1 MGACLT
7 WGLGVLALDALRQA
21 SWRGGG
27 ALIDASTEGAL
38 LLSAVAAAGAA
49 GTVWMET
56 RVERAPRLAAGLE
69 VALAALIALW
79 VSVLGVVIAGAL
91 APSASV
97 LALRTHVGPFVAAGL
112 GASLGTLAPR
122 LARRLVEWAQVRW
135 ETRFF
140 PSPPAP
146 DAGILAS
153 LALHLLAGVASGAV
167 AALAWY
173 QVGIALGDRF
183 LAMGLGCWLLAV
195 VSALLTTGVPLR
207 AFRGWLRVRMGTR
220 AGWAVPLDGFS
231 VVRSERFVGSFPVGM
246 DVHLPELEGVA
257 PVHASV
263 RAAPDGT
270 FAVRGLSRE
279 PVRVQRFLEW
289 VDLAV
294 DPTLPAPLET
304 PLVDGDRVRL
314 GDRVEL
320 ELVVVPRE
328 DGP

>member
-7 WGLGVLALDALRQA
+7 WGAGVLALDALRQA
-21 SWRGGG
+21 SWQGGG
-27 ALIDASTEGAL
+27 ALIDGGTEGAL
-38 LLSAVAAAGAA
+38 LLSAIAAAGAA
-49 GTVWMET
+49 GAVWTEV

-69 VALAALIALW
+69 VALAALVALW

-97 LALRTHVGPFVAAGL
+97 LALRVHVGPFLAAGL
-112 GASLGTLAPR
+112 GASFGTLAPR
-122 LARRLVEWAQVRW
+122 FARRLVEWAQVRW
-135 ETRFF
+135 DTRFF

-146 DAGILAS
+146 DAGIVSS
-153 LALHLLAGVASGAV
+153 LALHTMAGVAAGAV
-167 AALAWY
+167 GALAWY

-183 LAMGLGCWLLAV
+183 LAMGIAGWLVVV

-207 AFRGWLRVRMGTR
+207 AFQGWLRVRVGTR
-220 AGWAVPLDGFS
+220 AGWRVPLDAMS

-246 DVHLPELEGVA
+246 DVHLPASEGVA

-279 PVRVQRFLEW
+279 PVRLQRFLEW

-314 GDRVEL
+314 GDRVEI